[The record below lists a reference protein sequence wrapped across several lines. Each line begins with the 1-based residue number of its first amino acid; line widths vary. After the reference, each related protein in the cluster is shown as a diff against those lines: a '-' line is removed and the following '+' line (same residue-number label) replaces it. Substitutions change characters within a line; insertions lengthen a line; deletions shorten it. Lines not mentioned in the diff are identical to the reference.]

1 MMGPAGAAP
10 IEVMVVDDSA
20 VIRRFVTEVLTA
32 EPDIVVNQT
41 AQNGQLALARLEAH
55 QPDVVILDIEMPVLD
70 GLSTLEQLRK
80 AWPDLP
86 VVMFSTLTTRGA
98 SATLDALAL
107 GATDYVSKP
116 SRLGDLETARA
127 VVAAELVPVVRSCA
141 AVRRSRLS
149 FAKRTTAPT
158 PTAPPVPARPLARSV
173 RRSRAEVLVIASSTG
188 GPHALGE
195 VIPKLPATL
204 PVPVL
209 VVQHMPE
216 LFTELLADRLGA
228 RSALKVHHG
237 ADGMAV
243 EPGNVYVA
251 PGGKHLFVRRAGP
264 LCVLGTNDDAPE
276 NSVRPAADVLF
287 RSAAAHFGAGVLG
300 LVLTGMGCDG
310 LAGSRAIRE
319 AGGCVYVQDEAS
331 SVVWGMP
338 GSVAK
343 EGLAEAAIPLGEIAG
358 VLTQQ
363 LQRASEV
370 VA

>member
-1 MMGPAGAAP
+1 MTGPLGADP

-20 VIRRFVTEVLTA
+20 VVRRFITEVLA
-32 EPDIVVNQT
+32 READIVVNQS
-41 AQNGQLALARLEAH
+41 APNGELALARLEAH

-70 GLSTLEQLRK
+70 GLATLEQLRK

-116 SRLGDLETARA
+116 SRLADLETARA
-127 VVAAELVPVVRSCA
+127 VVAAELVPIVRSCA

-149 FAKRTTAPT
+149 FANKAAAPSSTAP
-158 PTAPPVPARPLARSV
+158 AVPARRFVRPARHI
-173 RRSRAEVLVIASSTG
+173 RAEVLVIASSTG

-216 LFTELLADRLGA
+216 LFTQLLADRLQS
-228 RSALKVHHG
+228 RSALQVHHG
-237 ADGMAV
+237 ADGMPL

-251 PGGKHLFVRRAGP
+251 PGGKHLYLRRSGP
-264 LCVLGTNDDAPE
+264 RAVAGTNEDPPE

-338 GSVAK
+338 GSVARQ
-343 EGLAEAAIPLGEIAG
+343 GLAEAEIPLEEIAA

-363 LQRASEV
+363 LHKPSEV